1 MSNLNAWLVV
11 GALIFCLFAAGD
23 SYAQQQDET
32 TVAEETSVGIL
43 QAYLAAFNAQ
53 DLEAMMALVSPHVE
67 WVNHM
72 KGGRTAK
79 ADGQSALRQ
88 QMVDYFKAV
97 PSVQMELEGLFT
109 SGRIVSVR
117 ERAAWSVT
125 QTDGTK
131 EVDVKFSSVSI
142 SIFEMEDNLIR
153 RVWHFPADQVVN

>member
-1 MSNLNAWLVV
+1 MLNLNAWLAVV
-11 GALIFCLFAAGD
+11 GLALCLSMVGDAG
-23 SYAQQQDET
+23 AQQMDEAD
-32 TVAEETSVGIL
+32 VIEDSSVGIL

-53 DLEAMMALVSPHVE
+53 DLDAMMELVSPHVE

-72 KGGRTAK
+72 KSGRTAK

-88 QMVDYFKAV
+88 QMADYFKAV

-117 ERAAWSVT
+117 ERATWSVT

-142 SIFEMEDNLIR
+142 SIFETEENLIR
-153 RVWHFPADQVVN
+153 RVWHFPADQVAN